1 VLKPLAATV
10 LAAAGLATAACGTSG
25 SPQPANTVTVT
36 ATAPASTSSSG
47 AAGTPAGGGSTEPA
61 VSTSTHSTSS
71 GGGTAAAGCLTRY
84 LYGSVGL
91 SQGAAGSTYI
101 AIVFKNLNNV
111 PCTLYGFPGVAQAA
125 GTPVTDVGN
134 PSSED
139 LSTAR
144 QLVTLQ
150 PGGYANATLR
160 IVQAGDYPA
169 SACQPVN
176 ADWLAVIPPNQ
187 YVPLY
192 IHYSSTACK
201 GTTVK
206 LLSVTAVRPGNGG

>member
-1 VLKPLAATV
+1 LKPFVVAALATV
-10 LAAAGLATAACGTSG
+10 GVTVCACGTASG
-25 SPQPANTVTVT
+25 PTRPTNTITV
-36 ATAPASTSSSG
+36 TAPASNSPAAASSSTPAATQA
-47 AAGTPAGGGSTEPA
+47 AAGTSSASTGGG
-61 VSTSTHSTSS
+61 
-71 GGGTAAAGCLTRY
+71 AAAGCLTRY
-84 LYGSVGL
+84 LNGSVGL

-111 PCTLYGFPGVAQAA
+111 PCTLYGYPGVAQAT

-139 LSTAR
+139 PSTPR
-144 QLVTLQ
+144 ELVTLQ

-160 IVQAGDYPA
+160 IVQGLNYPTA
-169 SACQPVN
+169 TCKPV
-176 ADWLAVIPPNQ
+176 AAQWLAVIPPNQ